1 VPEPAH
7 PLKLA
12 SLLLAY
18 PSAPLRALAAD
29 VAAGEV
35 EPAPAS
41 GRQAERLRAFCAWY
55 AGTPLAELERRYV
68 TDVDFAKR
76 ASLHLTYHVH
86 GDRRQRGLELLR
98 LKEAY
103 RAAGFE
109 PPGDE
114 LPDYLPLMLEFCALA
129 PPAAGAALLEEHR
142 VSIELVRAALADS
155 GSPWAPLLDAVVAA
169 MGRLSSAKLAR
180 VRRLA
185 AEGPPHEEV
194 GLEPFAPPEVMPI
207 DDPAAARPL
216 VGEGGPR

>member
-1 VPEPAH
+1 VAEPAH
-7 PLKLA
+7 PLQLV

-18 PSAPLRALAAD
+18 PTAARQELAAD

-35 EPAPAS
+35 EPTPAR
-41 GRQAERLRAFCAWY
+41 GRQAQSLRAFCDWY
-55 AGTPLAELERRYV
+55 AGASLAELERRYV

-76 ASLHLTYHVH
+76 ASLHLTFHVH
-86 GDRRQRGLELLR
+86 GDRRQRGIAMLR

-114 LPDYLPLMLEFCALA
+114 LPDYLPLMLEFAALA
-129 PPAAGAALLEEHR
+129 PPEAGLALLEEHR
-142 VSIELVRAALADS
+142 VSIELVRAALADE
-155 GSPWAPLLDAVVAA
+155 GSPWAPLLDVVIGA

-194 GLEPFAPPEVMPI
+194 GLEPFAPPEVMPVG
-207 DDPAAARPL
+207 DPAAGRPL
-216 VGEGGPR
+216 AGEGGPR